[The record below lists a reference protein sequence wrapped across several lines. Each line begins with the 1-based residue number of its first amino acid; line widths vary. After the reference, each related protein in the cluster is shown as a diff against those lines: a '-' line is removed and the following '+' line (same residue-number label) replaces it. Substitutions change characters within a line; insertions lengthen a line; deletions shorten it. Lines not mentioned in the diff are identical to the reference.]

1 MAICLNFNISN
12 APARDLRAAVAK
24 PVIDL
29 QTFQSPCSID
39 QATNRASR
47 PVIFPSTIRRQAEN
61 YTVRLH
67 AALWRRSE
75 SSAEGIHSGTTQVAQ
90 SAIPPSVSGLGK
102 VKIDGAL
109 AGRHLL
115 PYLAS
120 LIGRAGGH
128 TTHGFQGFQG
138 CWHFQG
144 CCFEAEKSHATLV
157 LITACARAAH
167 YVLYHPGPM
176 VKHSC
181 SLHTLTHTLHTVMTS
196 ISPTR
201 IRQVS
206 PRTRCR
212 CIFPA
217 VCKIALCAIT
227 RTEAPKR
234 CASARHQNCVRY
246 GHIVNSLSVLL

>member
-1 MAICLNFNISN
+1 MTICLNFNIFN
-12 APARDLRAAVAK
+12 APARDLRAAAAK

-75 SSAEGIHSGTTQVAQ
+75 SSSEGIHSGTTQVAQ

-102 VKIDGAL
+102 VKMHGAL
-109 AGRHLL
+109 AGRQLL
-115 PYLAS
+115 PYIAS

-157 LITACARAAH
+157 LITACARAH
-167 YVLYHPGPM
+167 YVLHHSGSM

-181 SLHTLTHTLHTVMTS
+181 SLLHTLTLTLTLTHTPYSDDKYIANSHS
-196 ISPTR
+196 AGISTDTLSEDFHHVR
-201 IRQVS
+201 
-206 PRTRCR
+206 
-212 CIFPA
+212 
-217 VCKIALCAIT
+217 LL
-227 RTEAPKR
+227 
-234 CASARHQNCVRY
+234 SARSSGRKLQSDAHRRRIEIAC
-246 GHIVNSLSVLL
+246 GMGIS